1 VKPHRVLE
9 NMRSP
14 NETEM
19 AFMGILKVPGIK
31 SFSGNC
37 GSKVLEKFQIF
48 SAKRSALEKLREILG
63 EYSRIRALRA

>member
-1 VKPHRVLE
+1 
-9 NMRSP
+9 MRSP
-14 NETEM
+14 TETEM
-19 AFMGILKVPGIK
+19 AFMGILKVPSIK